1 MQLGKPSM
9 LVSNAAGECPAKR
22 RSASARRTSLLIGT
36 RVPGLP
42 AAPEEPRVSPP
53 LAVVRLA
60 LVTEESAKRTSFR
73 SEADLGRLLAAAEGY
88 RVLRDNGDQVGWLDR
103 IRYER
108 NAHCPDEIVVRT
120 RGFFGRRRR
129 VLPFLSVDRV
139 SANERMVV
147 LRSADPIDPTL
158 LQADGSRRGD
168 EGSG

>member
-1 MQLGKPSM
+1 MSG
-9 LVSNAAGECPAKR
+9 
-22 RSASARRTSLLIGT
+22 SARCTILAAFTPVRRQEALGFREKNVAAHRYQGT
-36 RVPGLP
+36 RLP

-60 LVTEESAKRTSFR
+60 LVTEESVERTSFR
-73 SEADLGRLLAAAEGY
+73 SQADLGRLLAAAEGY

-108 NAHCPDEIVVRT
+108 HAHCPDEIVVRS

-139 SANERMVV
+139 SANERTVV
-147 LRSADPIDPTL
+147 LRSADAINPT
-158 LQADGSRRGD
+158 
-168 EGSG
+168 